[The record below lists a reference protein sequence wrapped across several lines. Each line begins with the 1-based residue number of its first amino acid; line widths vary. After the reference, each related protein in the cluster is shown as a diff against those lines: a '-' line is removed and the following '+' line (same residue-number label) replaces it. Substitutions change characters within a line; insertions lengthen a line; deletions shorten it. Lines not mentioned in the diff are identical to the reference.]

1 MAPSL
6 SLFGDFHKDPE
17 IMYNNFRVYGTIL
30 LIIVATIVFIGV
42 KFVSKFAPIALFCVI
57 ISLVSVYVGVIT
69 NLHGKED
76 LK

>member
-17 IMYNNFRVYGTIL
+17 IMYNNFRVYGTL
-30 LIIVATIVFIGV
+30 LLLVVATIVFIGV

-69 NLHGKED
+69 NFHGKANFE
-76 LK
+76 